1 MSGKKQQ
8 EPGKYELH
16 SELAQMC
23 LPAARRD
30 RNQRLA
36 WVNSLC
42 LLYLTIGFIGL
53 KPPALALREVPPIEE
68 PIITVIET
76 PPPVQQN
83 QADQPDEIQENSQEP
98 QDTPQVVVVVPDAPS
113 ISFSVPTIGN
123 VLVTKGNVAALPP
136 AEPMRFTQAIPTN
149 RTILNLR
156 FTGRGGSFPQPDYP
170 QWALQGK
177 MQGVVVLRIT
187 VDPTGAITEVEIE
200 QSCGHA
206 QLDRHTITH
215 IRRRFTFPPGE
226 GERIYRLPVDYTPI

>member
-1 MSGKKQQ
+1 MSGKKEQ
-8 EPGKYELH
+8 EPARYELH

-23 LPAARRD
+23 LPAAQRD
-30 RNQRLA
+30 RNQKLA

-42 LLYLTIGFIGL
+42 FLYVTIGLIGL
-53 KPPALALREVPPIEE
+53 KPPALALREVPPLEE

-76 PPPVQQN
+76 PPPAQEN
-83 QADQPDEIQENSQEP
+83 RTDQPDEVQENTQES

-136 AEPMRFTQAIPTN
+136 AEPMRFTQPVPTN
-149 RTILNLR
+149 RAVLNLR

-170 QWALQGK
+170 QWALKEK

-187 VDPTGAITEVEIE
+187 VDATGEITEVEIE
-200 QSCGHA
+200 KSCGHA

-226 GERIYRLPVDYTPI
+226 GERVYRLPVDYSPI